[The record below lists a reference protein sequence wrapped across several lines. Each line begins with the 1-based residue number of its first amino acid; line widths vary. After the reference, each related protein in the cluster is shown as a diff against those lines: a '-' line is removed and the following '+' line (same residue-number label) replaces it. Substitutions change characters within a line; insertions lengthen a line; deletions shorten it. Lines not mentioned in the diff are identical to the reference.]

1 MRATLKL
8 SQIRRS
14 KLDFDKE
21 PHEVIICRTRF
32 LWLLNTEKDCALAT
46 FFPTSLFKIKPP
58 EMTLLLSI

>member
-8 SQIRRS
+8 SQIRIS
-14 KLDFDKE
+14 KMDFDKE

-46 FFPTSLFKIKPP
+46 FFPISLFKIKPP